1 MKTFLEILTNV
12 WLGWL
17 AFGLLEAL
25 WKRVTYSILWPM
37 PRARS
42 GLTRL
47 ERMTSTAARSR

>member
-25 WKRVTYSILWPM
+25 WKRVSYSILWPM